1 MNRVKGKNIKKVLIS
16 VFLQGL
22 ATRMLPIFYK
32 IFLKILSDAVN
43 ELALHFFAKLKIM
56 VIKDIEREDIEFYS
70 KIIGCRPVASVDHFT
85 PETLGTADLVEEIE
99 TADGKV
105 VKVD

>member
-1 MNRVKGKNIKKVLIS
+1 M
-16 VFLQGL
+16 
-22 ATRMLPIFYK
+22 
-32 IFLKILSDAVN
+32 
-43 ELALHFFAKLKIM
+43 ALHFFAKLKIM

-85 PETLGTADLVEEIE
+85 PETLGTAELVEEIE

-105 VKVD
+105 VKVSHRLCQPCNFFQR